1 MDIESYLLFYLAYKN
16 EYKGIVFRISG
27 SYTSLEYKLK
37 SIYLLC
43 QNNLNNKRWQQ
54 KHFLALRLNMA
65 NFRIYC
71 LRTQIMATS
80 FVTQQVLSKVGI
92 VWIDAVC
99 KTYSLDPDKIAVIAP
114 NGHVL
119 IDSSLALLFVSYID
133 TEFCVYVYERM
144 ADLLISGIILSDTT
158 LALMAK
164 DRLTKEVLL
173 NLIDK

>member
-1 MDIESYLLFYLAYKN
+1 MAAKTFSGFTIKYGEFPDLLFTN
-16 EYKGIVFRISG
+16 S
-27 SYTSLEYKLK
+27 
-37 SIYLLC
+37 
-43 QNNLNNKRWQQ
+43 NNGDE
-54 KHFLALRLNMA
+54 F
-65 NFRIYC
+65 C
-71 LRTQIMATS
+71 DATS
-80 FVTQQVLSKVGI
+80 FIESRDCADSCSVADFMKVCKL
-92 VWIDAVC
+92 WIDAVC
-99 KTYSLDPDKIAVIAP
+99 KTYSLDPNKIAVIAP

-173 NLIDK
+173 NLIDNE